1 MTQNNRLWLARICG
15 SIGAKSVGSLRDQ
28 IRKAFTLGADYIEI
42 RFDFLNTSDME
53 RGIGIAE
60 SSKDKAIFTL
70 RSAQEGGKFKGTE
83 NERVE
88 ILEKLCIARPML
100 LDVEYRT
107 IKNNDYLADFL
118 STHQTPILLSW
129 HDFKCTPPT
138 YRLRKVL
145 NGMKIYSN
153 FAKIVTTAR
162 EIHDVLRVL
171 DLYEGAS
178 GLELIAFA
186 MGEFG
191 VISRIL
197 CTMVGNAPFTYTS
210 VKDNTGPGQLDLRS
224 MRKLFDRI
232 NSNYYS
238 DPNAR

>member
-1 MTQNNRLWLARICG
+1 MTQNNRHWLGRICG
-15 SIGAKSVGSLRDQ
+15 SIGAKSVGSLRGQ
-28 IRKAFTLGADYIEI
+28 IRKAFALGADYIEI
-42 RFDFLNTSDME
+42 RFDFLDISDME
-53 RGIGIAE
+53 RAIRIAE

-70 RSAQEGGKFKGTE
+70 RSAQEGGKFNGTE
-83 NERVE
+83 IERVE

-107 IKNNDYLADFL
+107 IKKNDYLADFL
-118 STHQTPILLSW
+118 ASHQTPILTSW

-138 YRLRKVL
+138 NRLRDVL
-145 NGMKIYSN
+145 GGMKIYSN
-153 FAKIVTTAR
+153 YAKIVTTAR
-162 EIHDVLRVL
+162 EIHDGLRVL
-171 DLYEGAS
+171 DLYEGAA

-197 CTMVGNAPFTYTS
+197 CTMVGNAPFTYAL
-210 VKDNTGPGQLDLRS
+210 VKDNTGAGQLDLRR

-238 DPNAR
+238 KHNAR

>member
-1 MTQNNRLWLARICG
+1 MARICG
-15 SIGAKSVGSLRDQ
+15 SIGAKGVDGLRSQ

-42 RFDFLNTSDME
+42 RFDFLKTSDIE
-53 RGIGIAE
+53 HAIRIAE
-60 SSKDKAIFTL
+60 STKDKAIFTL

-88 ILEKLCIARPML
+88 LLEKLSMARPML

-107 IKNNDYLADFL
+107 IKNNNYLADFL
-118 STHQTPILLSW
+118 TSQQTPILISW
-129 HDFKCTPPT
+129 HDFKRTPPKN
-138 YRLRKVL
+138 RLLDVL

-153 FAKIVTTAR
+153 YAKIVTTAR
-162 EIHDVLRVL
+162 ETHDALRVL
-171 DLYEGAS
+171 DLYEDVT

-197 CTMVGNAPFTYTS
+197 CTMIGNAPFTYTS
-210 VKDNTGPGQLDLRS
+210 VNSNTAPGQLDLSR
-224 MRKLFDRI
+224 MRRLFDRI
-232 NSNYYS
+232 NSICYYK
-238 DPNAR
+238 PNAK

>member
-42 RFDFLNTSDME
+42 RFDFLNTSDIE

-118 STHQTPILLSW
+118 SSHQTPILLSW